1 MVRNIS
7 VLCSSVVFPEYIN
20 PLKTQT
26 SEEKNGKFHTV
37 ECERAGTEGMGYF
50 VHLSTVCV
58 DINITLSVTKESKV
72 NQDRGKS
79 NQPVAGIDGLFESFT
94 AVYLPTATSHF
105 FPSSILLLP
114 PFFVFFFLFIPFI
127 SRFPTLFGRRRRRIP
142 RVTSAPCSPC
152 WFSRSSSLVECSTS
166 FRFSAFFFS
175 CSLLTFS
182 FLSPLVSFF
191 FFIHASYTFGH
202 CQVHNRDRAKKKI
215 K

>member
-1 MVRNIS
+1 MVRNIY

-94 AVYLPTATSHF
+94 AVYLPTATFLSLF
-105 FPSSILLLP
+105 YPSSPTLLRFLLP
-114 PFFVFFFLFIPFI
+114 FYSLHLSFPDTFRASPTSNSPCDQCAVFALLIQSVVVPCRVLDFVSFLRFFFLA
-127 SRFPTLFGRRRRRIP
+127 L
-142 RVTSAPCSPC
+142 
-152 WFSRSSSLVECSTS
+152 SSL
-166 FRFSAFFFS
+166 
-175 CSLLTFS
+175 S

-191 FFIHASYTFGH
+191 FFCIAKFTIETGE
-202 CQVHNRDRAKKKI
+202 KKKLN

>member
-152 WFSRSSSLVECSTS
+152 
-166 FRFSAFFFS
+166 
-175 CSLLTFS
+175 
-182 FLSPLVSFF
+182 
-191 FFIHASYTFGH
+191 
-202 CQVHNRDRAKKKI
+202 
-215 K
+215 